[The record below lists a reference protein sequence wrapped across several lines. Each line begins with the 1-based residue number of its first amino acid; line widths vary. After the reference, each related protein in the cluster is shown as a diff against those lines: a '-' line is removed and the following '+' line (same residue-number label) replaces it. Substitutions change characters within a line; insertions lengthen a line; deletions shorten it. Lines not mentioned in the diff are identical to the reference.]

1 MRELHSTIGVTL
13 ALLLILAVLV
23 LGVLAWRR
31 QRAASQA
38 SSTAQA
44 LRSSGGPGEE
54 RP

>member
-1 MRELHSTIGVTL
+1 MSGLHSTIGVTL

-31 QRAASQA
+31 QRRQVQAAKQP
-38 SSTAQA
+38 TA